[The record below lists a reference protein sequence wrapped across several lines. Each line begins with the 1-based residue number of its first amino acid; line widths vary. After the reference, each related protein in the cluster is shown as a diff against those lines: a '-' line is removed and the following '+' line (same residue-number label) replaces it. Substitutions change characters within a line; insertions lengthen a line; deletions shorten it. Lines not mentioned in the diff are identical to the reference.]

1 MKLVERTTDLISG
14 LNDTEHLHT
23 LSNFPVFMGCVDE
36 PQSDD
41 LLADS
46 IWEIGASTGLI
57 QLKKLIPL
65 NILYGQSHGSGDVGR
80 IWDDHHRS
88 FASFISKHAPKAV
101 LEIGGGHGRLA
112 KLYEEYDQI
121 PWTIIEPN
129 PTPIAS
135 SNAKWIKGFFDRNFI
150 SDSHYDCYVHSHLFE
165 HLYDPCQFMSDLSA
179 YMKDGDKLIF
189 TLPNMQEMLE
199 RNYTN
204 CLNFEHTFFVTEPYV
219 EYLMAK
225 YGFDIIGKEYFM
237 EDHSI
242 FYTAVKSLNA
252 VKNELPSNLYQK
264 NKELFLKFIK
274 NHKDMI
280 EGYNDQ
286 LKQIEYPIYLFGAHV
301 FAQFLIQMG
310 LDTNKIVSILDNDK
324 NKQGKRLYGSNLFVE
339 SPKILE
345 NVVSPHIILKAG
357 VYDNE
362 IKSDILE
369 NINTT
374 AIFL

>member
-1 MKLVERTTDLISG
+1 MIERSADLISG
-14 LNDTEHLHT
+14 LDDVEHLYT
-23 LSNFPVFMGCVDE
+23 LSDFPIFMGCVDH
-36 PQSDD
+36 PQSED

-46 IWEIGASTGLI
+46 VWGIGVSSGLV

-65 NILYGQSHGSGDVGR
+65 EILYKTSHGSGDIGK
-80 IWDDHHRS
+80 IWDFHHRS

-112 KLYEEYDQI
+112 KLYEDYDQI
-121 PWTIIEPN
+121 PWSIIEPN

-135 SNAKWIKGFFDRNFI
+135 SNAKWIKGFFDHNFI

-165 HLYDPCQFMSDLSA
+165 HLYDPCQFMNDLSG
-179 YMKDGDKLIF
+179 YMRDGDKLIF

-204 CLNFEHTFFVTEPYV
+204 CLNFEHTFFVTEPYI

-242 FYTAVKSLNA
+242 FYSAVKSLNA
-252 VKNELPSNLYQK
+252 VKNELPPNLYKK

-274 NHKDMI
+274 THKNMI
-280 EGYNDQ
+280 ADYNDQ
-286 LKQIEYPIYLFGAHV
+286 LKEIECPIYLFGAHV

-310 LDTNKIVSILDNDK
+310 LDTSKIVGILDNDR

-345 NVVSPHIILKAG
+345 DIVSPHIILKAG